1 MIIFDNVSYLYHNNK
16 DNNLFSLK
24 NINIDIHNG
33 DFIAVIGANGSGKS
47 TFAKHINGLLLPQ
60 EGDVIVNNMNTKDID
75 KIWEIRKKVGM
86 VFQNPDNQLVATT
99 IEDDIAFGLENVGI
113 DESEMKERVEW
124 ALDLVGML
132 EMRNC
137 EPHLLSGG
145 QKQKVVIAG
154 ALAMH
159 TSYLVLD
166 EPTSML
172 DPKGRREILDT
183 IKKLN
188 RDEKITIIYITHF
201 MSEAAEF
208 NKIIVLKRGEIA
220 LTGTP
225 QKIFLQSDE
234 QLKQLNLE
242 LPPTTMLARMLSQK
256 GIKIPPNILN
266 KEEMVE
272 KLCLLI

>member
-1 MIIFDNVSYLYHNNK
+1 MIKFDHVTHTYPSDRENETVSL
-16 DNNLFSLK
+16 S
-24 NINIDIHNG
+24 NIDLDIHKG

-47 TFAKHINGLLLPQ
+47 TFAKHLNGLLLPSK
-60 EGDVIVNNMNTKDID
+60 GDVIVDNYNTKD
-75 KIWEIRKKVGM
+75 KENIWDIRKKVGI

-99 IEDDIAFGLENVGI
+99 VEDDIAFGLENIGM
-113 DESEMKERVEW
+113 EEHKMKKRVEW
-124 ALDLVGML
+124 ALNLVDMFDL
-132 EMRNC
+132 RNS

-172 DPKGRREILDT
+172 DPRGRKEVLNI

-188 RDEKITIIYITHF
+188 KEENITIIYITHF

-208 NKIIVLKRGEIA
+208 NKIIVLDKGKMV
-220 LTGTP
+220 LSGSPKT
-225 QKIFLQSDE
+225 IFMQASVLENLS
-234 QLKQLNLE
+234 LE
-242 LPPTTMLARMLSQK
+242 LPQVTKLARLLSEDRLDF
-256 GIKIPPNILN
+256 PPNILN
-266 KEEMVE
+266 EEEMIE
-272 KLCLLI
+272 KLCLFI